1 MRTVDCHCAGL
12 PARILVSGMPDCP
25 GNSAME
31 RRQYM
36 MANLDWVRTLMITE
50 TRGYPCQNL
59 DVIFPPTAACPEAA
73 FSYVVAENNF
83 VYPLMSGHNTI
94 CVVTALLE
102 TGMVQMVEPVTEFVL
117 EAPAGPIKIS
127 AKCKDGKCVNVTFV
141 NTPSFALQC
150 DLGVEIDVPG
160 GVGKVTV
167 DVSYGGMWYAI
178 VDGPSIGLTVQPSE
192 ASEIVRLGEMIK
204 VACREQ
210 HPVQHPTLDYPGCD
224 IMCIRGPASDKGKEL
239 HGVTS
244 RNAVVMST
252 GVLDWNNPA
261 TWKGNIDRSPCGS
274 GTSAVMAAMY
284 AKGELGLNEEFV
296 HESILGT
303 VFTGRLIEEVTIA
316 DGIKAVIPSVTG
328 QAWVTQHSQIVVDP
342 TDPLG
347 REGYTLGDIWASSTI
362 AN

>member
-1 MRTVDCHCAGL
+1 
-12 PARILVSGMPDCP
+12 
-25 GNSAME
+25 
-31 RRQYM
+31 
-36 MANLDWVRTLMITE
+36 
-50 TRGYPCQNL
+50 
-59 DVIFPPTAACPEAA
+59 
-73 FSYVVAENNF
+73 
-83 VYPLMSGHNTI
+83 
-94 CVVTALLE
+94 
-102 TGMVQMVEPVTEFVL
+102 
-117 EAPAGPIKIS
+117 
-127 AKCKDGKCVNVTFV
+127 
-141 NTPSFALQC
+141 
-150 DLGVEIDVPG
+150 
-160 GVGKVTV
+160 
-167 DVSYGGMWYAI
+167 
-178 VDGPSIGLTVQPSE
+178 
-192 ASEIVRLGEMIK
+192 
-204 VACREQ
+204 
-210 HPVQHPTLDYPGCD
+210 
-224 IMCIRGPASDKGKEL
+224 MCIRGPASDKGKEL